1 MSMSRAISITSHAH
15 PQVWSHVELCEAVEQ
30 LPESERLI
38 LALYYQEELTLEEI
52 GQVLELPELVVHQR
66 RARAL
71 HTLRLALG
79 PAAAD
84 LLPR

>member
-1 MSMSRAISITSHAH
+1 MSMSSAISIPGNVH
-15 PQVWSHVELCEAVEQ
+15 PQVWPHAELSEAVEQ
-30 LPESERLI
+30 LPEPERLI

-66 RARAL
+66 RTRAL
-71 HTLRLALG
+71 HTLRLAVG

-84 LLPR
+84 LLLR